1 MKNWDDLRFFVAVA
15 REGSLLAAARNLRV
29 NPATVSRRI
38 DRLEQA
44 LGRRLFHRSN
54 MGYTISEDGE
64 RILGHAQALESE
76 IFDLDRTAADNED
89 LGGVVTVTLTEA
101 LAESFLIPL
110 LPGLRA
116 HYPGIRIDLIR
127 DDRSLN
133 LSRREADIALRLVR
147 PKQDGL
153 MQRKIGE
160 LGFGLY
166 ATPAY
171 LKENGTLQNQRQ
183 LSRHRVIVWIDD
195 YAGLGPI
202 AWWRQAVPQPP
213 VFRSNSPS
221 CRRAAAIEGLGIA
234 LLPCVM
240 AESEPI
246 LRRVLPDLNIPPL
259 DIWLVVHRDLARHPR
274 FRTVIDFIADQ
285 AHRRATLRGAD

>member
-171 LKENGTLQNQRQ
+171 LKENGTPQNQRQ

-234 LLPCVM
+234 GPPSG
-240 AESEPI
+240 API
-246 LRRVLPDLNIPPL
+246 DRPHPPRASCTTGDIGPTWITNRVSMGILGGTD
-259 DIWLVVHRDLARHPR
+259 
-274 FRTVIDFIADQ
+274 
-285 AHRRATLRGAD
+285 RAIGGQSVTGRYAF